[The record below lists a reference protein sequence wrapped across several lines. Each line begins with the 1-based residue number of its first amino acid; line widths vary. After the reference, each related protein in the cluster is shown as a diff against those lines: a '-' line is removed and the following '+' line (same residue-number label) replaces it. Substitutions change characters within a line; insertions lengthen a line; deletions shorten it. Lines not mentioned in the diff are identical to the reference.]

1 MALVK
6 IAKQSPKV
14 NTSTQSQKTPIEIPE
29 GAVVKKSGPYE
40 IIDTPN
46 EGIKRIVNKSGG
58 YLVTLD
64 YGRVMKTNSKTGL
77 RQLKQDKTVKVV
89 KTLAE
94 AKKLRAE
101 AEVIRKNRKKYGPEA
116 SLEGHKTDRI
126 TLQHAVEMYKKEG
139 DYRDLREAY
148 QRHINN
154 YLNHILD
161 YFKDFEPCK
170 ITAIDIENFYHY
182 QLEHGNKDQNKKKTT
197 PGVSINT
204 ITKYKTAMIK
214 VWDYMIISKKFNVS
228 ENIVKYTKIPKVTI
242 TVDGLEKKV
251 SKIPHIGSSLSVEQ
265 LNITLND
272 LAQNE
277 FDRSLLM
284 MVALASIG
292 GLRRGEIAALE
303 LGKYYHDELMEISD
317 EIYNYSGYNKK
328 YYEQNNNLFMVS
340 ASVERVGNEERKKL
354 PKFDKIRVVGKPKVL
369 DEIIEYCME
378 QRKEVNAII
387 ESDFESS
394 DQLYLPLLNIIRRE
408 KVHAEKISRKW
419 EQYQVRRNKRLQ
431 KAGEEPLPIITLHE
445 LRHTH
450 ANLLKFDIPEWQIS
464 LNMGHKLRGNTT
476 STVYWDDREPHREPI
491 IKFFED
497 KIKIDW
503 DKVMRRKI
511 NMEDS
516 QVRIMKNGQLII
528 GDHMKTR
535 LRELKGRAVLTEE
548 EMADLMALE
557 NEEFIGLQG

>member
-1 MALVK
+1 
-6 IAKQSPKV
+6 
-14 NTSTQSQKTPIEIPE
+14 
-29 GAVVKKSGPYE
+29 
-40 IIDTPN
+40 
-46 EGIKRIVNKSGG
+46 
-58 YLVTLD
+58 
-64 YGRVMKTNSKTGL
+64 
-77 RQLKQDKTVKVV
+77 
-89 KTLAE
+89 
-94 AKKLRAE
+94 
-101 AEVIRKNRKKYGPEA
+101 
-116 SLEGHKTDRI
+116 
-126 TLQHAVEMYKKEG
+126 
-139 DYRDLREAY
+139 
-148 QRHINN
+148 
-154 YLNHILD
+154 
-161 YFKDFEPCK
+161 
-170 ITAIDIENFYHY
+170 
-182 QLEHGNKDQNKKKTT
+182 
-197 PGVSINT
+197 
-204 ITKYKTAMIK
+204 
-214 VWDYMIISKKFNVS
+214 
-228 ENIVKYTKIPKVTI
+228 
-242 TVDGLEKKV
+242 
-251 SKIPHIGSSLSVEQ
+251 
-265 LNITLND
+265 
-272 LAQNE
+272 
-277 FDRSLLM
+277 
-284 MVALASIG
+284 
-292 GLRRGEIAALE
+292 
-303 LGKYYHDELMEISD
+303 MEISD

-394 DQLYLPLLNIIRRE
+394 DQLYLPLVNIIRRE